1 VKIVAGIIADHRP
14 IVRARIKRGKLEFS
28 ERGDL
33 EFVVDTGFTGDILF
47 PAELTEKLDLK
58 FVSYDSFQLAA
69 DQTIALPVYRG
80 QIMLARAML
89 EVEMMP
95 GDALIGM
102 SLLQA
107 IGSRLIL
114 DFDRARFELRA

>member
-1 VKIVAGIIADHRP
+1 
-14 IVRARIKRGKLEFS
+14 
-28 ERGDL
+28 
-33 EFVVDTGFTGDILF
+33 VDTGFTGDILF